1 MPSSANLFTIFI
13 GMFAVT
19 YLPRVLP
26 LTILSRLKL
35 PKLIIDVLEFL
46 PVAILGALLLPA
58 LLLAEGKIDISLDN
72 HLLVAA
78 VLTSIISVF
87 TKKLFI
93 IVLSGIAIM
102 AALVNIF

>member
-1 MPSSANLFTIFI
+1 MPSSANLLAIFI

-26 LTILSRLKL
+26 LTILSRVKL
-35 PKLIIDVLEFL
+35 PKIIIDVLEYI
-46 PVAILGALLLPA
+46 PVAILGALLVPT
-58 LLLAEGKIDISLDN
+58 LLLVDGQIDISLDN
-72 HLLVAA
+72 YLLIAA
-78 VLTSIISVF
+78 VLTAVISIF

-102 AALVNIF
+102 AVLVNFF